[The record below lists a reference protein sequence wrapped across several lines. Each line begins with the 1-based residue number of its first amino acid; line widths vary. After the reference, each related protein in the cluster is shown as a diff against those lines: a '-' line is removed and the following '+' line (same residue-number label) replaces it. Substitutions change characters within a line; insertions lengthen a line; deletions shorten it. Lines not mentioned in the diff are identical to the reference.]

1 MRLRQGSIDFRGLTR
16 ADISLSAAQVKLPKM
31 DNFVLENLT
40 LRLAMA
46 MSLSQ
51 AQIGVDCLA
60 EVNSD
65 SGNEKLAGKA
75 EKNMK

>member
-1 MRLRQGSIDFRGLTR
+1 
-16 ADISLSAAQVKLPKM
+16 M

-40 LRLAMA
+40 LRLAMV

-51 AQIGVDCLA
+51 AQIGVDCVA
-60 EVNSD
+60 KVNSD

>member
-1 MRLRQGSIDFRGLTR
+1 
-16 ADISLSAAQVKLPKM
+16 
-31 DNFVLENLT
+31 
-40 LRLAMA
+40 MA

-65 SGNEKLAGKA
+65 FGKKKLAGKA
-75 EKNMK
+75 EKNMKST